1 MEFYRRQYGGMTDP
15 ITKSYFT
22 FSELKVAYG
31 SDETAF
37 NKLNEYHTIVGSLWV
52 EINKFINIIKD
63 PRMSQ
68 LYHPRH
74 NSLDINVILEGMP
87 LEYTND
93 LVKYRGELVDNSEAM
108 ENSLNDTPGDTE
120 TIRGKQWFTELN
132 IKVID
137 RFSKITM
144 YIFMNVENYYDF
156 VDIVSDMAT
165 NGLFNDNH
173 SSIGSRSSSGSV
185 LSQEP
190 IVEDRDPHMTRVSSR
205 SSSRPRSRSS
215 SRSSSR
221 PRSRSSSRGRG
232 RGSRSSS
239 RPRSRSSSRPRSSS
253 RRGRPIASNTIQRL
267 DFEGV

>member
-1 MEFYRRQYGGMTDP
+1 MEFYGRQLGGMTDP

-22 FSELKVAYG
+22 FSELKDAYG
-31 SDETAF
+31 SDETAY

-137 RFSKITM
+137 RFSKITR

-156 VDIVSDMAT
+156 VDIVSYMAT
-165 NGLFNDNH
+165 NGLFNENH
-173 SSIGSRSSSGSV
+173 
-185 LSQEP
+185 
-190 IVEDRDPHMTRVSSR
+190 
-205 SSSRPRSRSS
+205 
-215 SRSSSR
+215 
-221 PRSRSSSRGRG
+221 
-232 RGSRSSS
+232 
-239 RPRSRSSSRPRSSS
+239 
-253 RRGRPIASNTIQRL
+253 
-267 DFEGV
+267 F